1 MPPAKVNKNAK
12 SDVVYN
18 ILKRWWYC
26 LPDWPPKDFDFNAE
40 LTKNKLK
47 LVEISKWRQTPEIDE
62 KGIFFL
68 LTNYF
73 HVNEFYII
81 MMQKRI

>member
-47 LVEISKWRQTPEIDE
+47 LVEISKWR
-62 KGIFFL
+62 
-68 LTNYF
+68 
-73 HVNEFYII
+73 
-81 MMQKRI
+81 